1 MCAQITSDEEGKRVV
16 NATGDVIGVV
26 ESVQAGTPYVKPDP
40 GVTDTIMATMGWGD
54 ADEETYALD
63 ERDVEAITDDEVQIR
78 RR

>member
-1 MCAQITSDEEGKRVV
+1 MCAQFTSQEEGKRVV
-16 NATGDVIGVV
+16 NNNGDVIGVV
-26 ESVQAGTPYVKPDP
+26 ESVEAGTPYVKPDP

-63 ERDVEAITDDEVQIR
+63 EQDVEAITDDEVRIR